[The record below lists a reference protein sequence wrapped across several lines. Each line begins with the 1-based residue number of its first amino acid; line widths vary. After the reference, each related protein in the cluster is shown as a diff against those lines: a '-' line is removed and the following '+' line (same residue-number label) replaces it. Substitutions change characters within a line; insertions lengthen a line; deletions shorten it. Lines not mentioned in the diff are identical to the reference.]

1 MSKCQNCGQ
10 PEMENWRGKQGLEI
24 PLWAVC
30 PATGERHERSL
41 EGGTTASTAAENR
54 DDVQYLVSGD
64 TVWVQFG
71 PKQRKAKIVEKMGS
85 GRYRVAIEFNDE
97 GECDPIYNTYLPA
110 EITLASPE
118 PQTVSA
124 QRSGQLASNATDSST
139 PTERAILLNLI
150 QELREPGASFEFPS
164 AIGADYGVSL
174 AYVRE
179 CLDRA
184 EARLREADTLG
195 VDEA

>member
-1 MSKCQNCGQ
+1 MNKCQNCGQ
-10 PEMENWRGKQGLEI
+10 PEIEAWHGKQGLEL

-30 PATGERHERSL
+30 PATGERHESSP
-41 EGGTTASTAAENR
+41 EGGTTASAAAEDR
-54 DDVQYLVSGD
+54 DDVQHLVSGD

-71 PKQRKAKIVEKMGS
+71 PKQRKAKIVEKLGS
-85 GRYRVAIEFNDE
+85 GRYRVVIEFDDG
-97 GECDPIYNTYLPA
+97 GECDPIYNTYPPE

-124 QRSGQLASNATDSST
+124 QRSGQPASDATDSST

-174 AYVRE
+174 AYVKD

-184 EARLREADTLG
+184 DARLREADTLG
-195 VDEA
+195 